1 MKNLI
6 LALCCV
12 GLAGCSHQSHK
23 AEAAAQDQ
31 MIEKQLAQTANDVES
46 ALRQLAETQ
55 YTPPPP
61 ALATEPLVSAQGN
74 MGAPI
79 SLDWSGPVEPL
90 LTKVAQLS
98 NYKVKVLGPPPAIP
112 ILVSVHTKN
121 EPIADVIK
129 NASLQLGHRADVVVY
144 PKDKIIELRYHT
156 I

>member
-1 MKNLI
+1 MKKLI
-6 LALCCV
+6 IALCCV
-12 GLAGCSHQSHK
+12 GLAGCSHHSHK
-23 AEAAAQDQ
+23 KSEANADQ
-31 MIEKQLAQTANDVES
+31 LIEKQLAQTANEVEHS
-46 ALRQLAETQ
+46 LRQLAETQ

-61 ALATEPLVSAQGN
+61 ALATAPLVSAQGN

-90 LTKVAQLS
+90 LDKVAQLS
-98 NYKVKVLGPPPAIP
+98 NYKVKVLGPTPAIP
-112 ILVSVHTKN
+112 ILVSVHTN
-121 EPIADVIK
+121 NMPIADVIK